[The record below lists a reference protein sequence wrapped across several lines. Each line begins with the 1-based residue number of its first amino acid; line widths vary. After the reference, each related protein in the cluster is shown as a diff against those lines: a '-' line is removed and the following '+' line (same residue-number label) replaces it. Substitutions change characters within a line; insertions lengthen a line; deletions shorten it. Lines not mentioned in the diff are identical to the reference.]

1 MTMESLK
8 QKWNELEQGVK
19 IGLGTA
25 AALVAVL
32 FVVKLLPALVA
43 AMGMGAFLAI
53 LFVPYWLPTIIAFYR
68 KHPSKGGIFALN
80 FFFGWSFVG
89 WVVSLVWSL
98 SDASGRAAT
107 QSVIVNT
114 TVNAGNTEMPRYQPG
129 DTVNGLRFDGANWAP
144 VANGHSP
151 APIVGTPLDSQA
163 SATSV

>member
-8 QKWNELEQGVK
+8 QKWNELTQGVK
-19 IGLGTA
+19 IGLGAA

-43 AMGMGAFLAI
+43 AMGIGVFLAI

-80 FFFGWSFVG
+80 LFFGWTFIG
-89 WVVSLVWSL
+89 WVVCLVWSL
-98 SDASGRAAT
+98 SDASGRAVA
-107 QSVIVNT
+107 QSVVVNT

-129 DTVNGLRFDGANWAP
+129 DVVNGLRFDGASWTP
-144 VANGHSP
+144 VAGAAAP

-163 SATSV
+163 SA